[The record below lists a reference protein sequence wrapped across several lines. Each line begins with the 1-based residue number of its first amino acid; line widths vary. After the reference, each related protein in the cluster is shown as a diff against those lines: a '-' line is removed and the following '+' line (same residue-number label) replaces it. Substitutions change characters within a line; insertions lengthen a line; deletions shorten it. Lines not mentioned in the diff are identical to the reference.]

1 MKIDI
6 QRFIVQSHIIYI
18 FRLDCEIIY
27 DLFVYIVFYRFYCFF
42 NKKKKRNFLEVIEE
56 CFFESSIY
64 ETTFLESI
72 TSSEM
77 QTVVILQTKHQQN
90 YKLSQNTKIW
100 RTTT

>member
-1 MKIDI
+1 MHEKK
-6 QRFIVQSHIIYI
+6 HIIYI
-18 FRLDCEIIY
+18 FRLDCEIID
-27 DLFVYIVFYRFYCFF
+27 DLFVYIVFYRFYCFLI
-42 NKKKKRNFLEVIEE
+42 KKNRNFLEVIEE

-64 ETTFLESI
+64 ESTFLESI